1 MTNKQRRILEDAEIS
16 SELMHEVD
24 HYLKDVGAVLSG
36 TIHEKENY
44 LTMLCN
50 DIAEFVDVNPSA
62 SINNII
68 GEFGTP
74 EKHADVFL
82 ENKMK
87 DKPET
92 IFEDGSYV
100 VDLIEASPILVR
112 GSVYTR
118 TGSKTRTFYDSDNV
132 VKWKFIVYG
141 TFEVNSGV
149 SAKCTKATCN
159 TEIYDSNWKVISQS
173 AWPSGNQAIGTA
185 TLKRYLLGI
194 PVRTEEVT
202 VTLTC
207 DKNGTLS

>member
-92 IFEDGSYV
+92 IRKR
-100 VDLIEASPILVR
+100 LVFHR
-112 GSVYTR
+112 VIAIAAVLVNVQKQRVIQKYT
-118 TGSKTRTFYDSDNV
+118 
-132 VKWKFIVYG
+132 I
-141 TFEVNSGV
+141 
-149 SAKCTKATCN
+149 
-159 TEIYDSNWKVISQS
+159 
-173 AWPSGNQAIGTA
+173 AIG
-185 TLKRYLLGI
+185 R
-194 PVRTEEVT
+194 
-202 VTLTC
+202 
-207 DKNGTLS
+207 LSLNQRGRAVIKQLEPRH

>member
-68 GEFGTP
+68 GEFGTSSGLT
-74 EKHADVFL
+74 ANATVSMDT
-82 ENKMK
+82 NI
-87 DKPET
+87 T
-92 IFEDGSYV
+92 YFEDGSYV

>member
-92 IFEDGSYV
+92 IRKRLVFHRVIAAVLV
-100 VDLIEASPILVR
+100 VAIIGIVYACALIENHWINK
-112 GSVYTR
+112 G
-118 TGSKTRTFYDSDNV
+118 YD
-132 VKWKFIVYG
+132 
-141 TFEVNSGV
+141 
-149 SAKCTKATCN
+149 
-159 TEIYDSNWKVISQS
+159 TESIEN
-173 AWPSGNQAIGTA
+173 
-185 TLKRYLLGI
+185 
-194 PVRTEEVT
+194 EEVVILQT
-202 VTLTC
+202 
-207 DKNGTLS
+207 DERD

>member
-92 IFEDGSYV
+92 IRKR
-100 VDLIEASPILVR
+100 LVFHKKDICW
-112 GSVYTR
+112 V
-118 TGSKTRTFYDSDNV
+118 F
-132 VKWKFIVYG
+132 
-141 TFEVNSGV
+141 
-149 SAKCTKATCN
+149 
-159 TEIYDSNWKVISQS
+159 
-173 AWPSGNQAIGTA
+173 
-185 TLKRYLLGI
+185 L
-194 PVRTEEVT
+194 
-202 VTLTC
+202 
-207 DKNGTLS
+207 

>member
-62 SINNII
+62 SI
-68 GEFGTP
+68 GTP

-92 IFEDGSYV
+92 IRKRLVFHRVIAIAAVLV
-100 VDLIEASPILVR
+100 VAIIGIVYACALIENHKDAN
-112 GSVYTR
+112 GR
-118 TGSKTRTFYDSDNV
+118 TADTIEYYEN
-132 VKWKFIVYG
+132 I
-141 TFEVNSGV
+141 E
-149 SAKCTKATCN
+149 
-159 TEIYDSNWKVISQS
+159 EI
-173 AWPSGNQAIGTA
+173 G
-185 TLKRYLLGI
+185 
-194 PVRTEEVT
+194 
-202 VTLTC
+202 
-207 DKNGTLS
+207 

>member
-82 ENKMK
+82 ENKWLSLWGVFTTLHRDSGFFGQIVRIGMQK
-87 DKPET
+87 NT
-92 IFEDGSYV
+92 IYPP
-100 VDLIEASPILVR
+100 LR
-112 GSVYTR
+112 RTVYQ
-118 TGSKTRTFYDSDNV
+118 
-132 VKWKFIVYG
+132 
-141 TFEVNSGV
+141 VN
-149 SAKCTKATCN
+149 
-159 TEIYDSNWKVISQS
+159 QL
-173 AWPSGNQAIGTA
+173 QAVFFRS
-185 TLKRYLLGI
+185 LF
-194 PVRTEEVT
+194 
-202 VTLTC
+202 
-207 DKNGTLS
+207 

>member
-50 DIAEFVDVNPSA
+50 DIAKFVDVNPSA

-92 IFEDGSYV
+92 IRKRLVFHRVIAIAAVLV
-100 VDLIEASPILVR
+100 VAIIGIVYACALIENHWINK
-112 GSVYTR
+112 G
-118 TGSKTRTFYDSDNV
+118 YD
-132 VKWKFIVYG
+132 
-141 TFEVNSGV
+141 
-149 SAKCTKATCN
+149 
-159 TEIYDSNWKVISQS
+159 TESIEN
-173 AWPSGNQAIGTA
+173 
-185 TLKRYLLGI
+185 
-194 PVRTEEVT
+194 EEVVILQT
-202 VTLTC
+202 
-207 DKNGTLS
+207 DERD

>member
-74 EKHADVFL
+74 EKHAAVL
-82 ENKMK
+82 
-87 DKPET
+87 
-92 IFEDGSYV
+92 V
-100 VDLIEASPILVR
+100 VAIIGIVYACALIENHKDAN
-112 GSVYTR
+112 GR
-118 TGSKTRTFYDSDNV
+118 TADTIEYYEN
-132 VKWKFIVYG
+132 I
-141 TFEVNSGV
+141 E
-149 SAKCTKATCN
+149 
-159 TEIYDSNWKVISQS
+159 EI
-173 AWPSGNQAIGTA
+173 G
-185 TLKRYLLGI
+185 
-194 PVRTEEVT
+194 
-202 VTLTC
+202 
-207 DKNGTLS
+207 

>member
-92 IFEDGSYV
+92 IRKRAVLV
-100 VDLIEASPILVR
+100 VAIIGIVYACALIENHKDAN
-112 GSVYTR
+112 GR
-118 TGSKTRTFYDSDNV
+118 TADTIEYYEN
-132 VKWKFIVYG
+132 I
-141 TFEVNSGV
+141 E
-149 SAKCTKATCN
+149 
-159 TEIYDSNWKVISQS
+159 EI
-173 AWPSGNQAIGTA
+173 G
-185 TLKRYLLGI
+185 
-194 PVRTEEVT
+194 
-202 VTLTC
+202 
-207 DKNGTLS
+207 

>member
-92 IFEDGSYV
+92 IRKR
-100 VDLIEASPILVR
+100 LVFHR
-112 GSVYTR
+112 VIAIALKRLLFQSCLYFTR
-118 TGSKTRTFYDSDNV
+118 VWPKGKAF
-132 VKWKFIVYG
+132 VKIKISRCP
-141 TFEVNSGV
+141 EISGV
-149 SAKCTKATCN
+149 IK
-159 TEIYDSNWKVISQS
+159 
-173 AWPSGNQAIGTA
+173 
-185 TLKRYLLGI
+185 
-194 PVRTEEVT
+194 
-202 VTLTC
+202 
-207 DKNGTLS
+207 

>member
-1 MTNKQRRILEDAEIS
+1 
-16 SELMHEVD
+16 MHEVD

-92 IFEDGSYV
+92 IRKRLVFHRVIAIAAVLV
-100 VDLIEASPILVR
+100 VAIIGIVYACALIENHKEYKNEEENIGVNCN
-112 GSVYTR
+112 
-118 TGSKTRTFYDSDNV
+118 FYFYSLFVLWTDRECYC
-132 VKWKFIVYG
+132 FYG
-141 TFEVNSGV
+141 
-149 SAKCTKATCN
+149 
-159 TEIYDSNWKVISQS
+159 Y
-173 AWPSGNQAIGTA
+173 
-185 TLKRYLLGI
+185 
-194 PVRTEEVT
+194 
-202 VTLTC
+202 
-207 DKNGTLS
+207 

>member
-92 IFEDGSYV
+92 IRKRLVFHRVICNCCGSCCCYYWHCV
-100 VDLIEASPILVR
+100 CVCINRKSL
-112 GSVYTR
+112 
-118 TGSKTRTFYDSDNV
+118 
-132 VKWKFIVYG
+132 
-141 TFEVNSGV
+141 
-149 SAKCTKATCN
+149 
-159 TEIYDSNWKVISQS
+159 
-173 AWPSGNQAIGTA
+173 
-185 TLKRYLLGI
+185 
-194 PVRTEEVT
+194 
-202 VTLTC
+202 
-207 DKNGTLS
+207 DK

>member
-82 ENKMK
+82 EKMK

-92 IFEDGSYV
+92 IRKRLVFHRVIAIAAVLV
-100 VDLIEASPILVR
+100 VAIIGIVYACALIENHWINK
-112 GSVYTR
+112 G
-118 TGSKTRTFYDSDNV
+118 YD
-132 VKWKFIVYG
+132 
-141 TFEVNSGV
+141 
-149 SAKCTKATCN
+149 
-159 TEIYDSNWKVISQS
+159 TESIEN
-173 AWPSGNQAIGTA
+173 
-185 TLKRYLLGI
+185 
-194 PVRTEEVT
+194 EEVVILQT
-202 VTLTC
+202 
-207 DKNGTLS
+207 DERD